1 MPRKDKERQKEY
13 MKQYREDNKEKI
25 KEYHDNYYRNNK
37 DKFKQYVKNNPES
50 KKESDKKYSSSDK
63 GLKVG
68 RISKWKERGVLS
80 DDFDALHEIYIGTS
94 NCELCD
100 VELTEGKRTSATRCL
115 DHDHTTGE
123 VRNILCN
130 SCNAKRR

>member
-1 MPRKDKERQKEY
+1 MPFDKKAYNKEY
-13 MKQYREDNKEKI
+13 QKRNKEKM
-25 KEYHDNYYRNNK
+25 KEYRKKNK
-37 DKFKQYVKNNPES
+37 GKIQQQAKEYAKTPSGRKSHRIVNWKQ
-50 KKESDKKYSSSDK
+50 
-63 GLKVG
+63 
-68 RISKWKERGVLS
+68 RGIVS
-80 DDFDALHEIYIGTS
+80 DDFDDLYERYITTS

-100 VELTEGKRTSATRCL
+100 VELTQDKRTSTTRCL